1 MQLQELINAN
11 QQTLIDAETLL
22 LDISDSA
29 YTLVAD
35 PFTASLGTHM
45 RHITDHYQ
53 QLLGGLSHRRV
64 DYDSRD
70 RNELVETVRLEMVAL
85 IRSLISQ
92 LGELAENSDCE
103 LSVVL
108 SIDENARTPEV
119 PSTLA
124 RELVFL
130 QSHTTHH
137 CAIISAMLKLQG
149 VFVPESFGIA
159 PSTLKYEHLQCAH

>member
-11 QQTLIDAETLL
+11 QQTLIDSETLL
-22 LDISDSA
+22 LEISDAA
-29 YTLVAD
+29 YTQVTD
-35 PFTASLGTHM
+35 PFTASLGKHM
-45 RHITDHYQ
+45 RHITDHYE
-53 QLLGGLSHRRV
+53 QLLGGLAQNRV

-70 RNELVETVRLEMVAL
+70 RNELVESVRLEMVAL
-85 IRSLISQ
+85 IRSLISK
-92 LGELAENSDCE
+92 LGTITNHSDCT
-103 LSVVL
+103 LAVVL
-108 SIDENARTPEV
+108 SIDENACTPEV

-149 VFVPESFGIA
+149 LYVPESFGIA
-159 PSTLKYEHLQCAH
+159 PSTLKYENLQCAH